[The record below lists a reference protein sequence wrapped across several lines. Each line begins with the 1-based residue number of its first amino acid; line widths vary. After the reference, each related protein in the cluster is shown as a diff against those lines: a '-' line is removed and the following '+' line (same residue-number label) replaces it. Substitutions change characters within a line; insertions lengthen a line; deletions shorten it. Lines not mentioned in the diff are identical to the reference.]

1 MKTTYTE
8 RLREKSRRRRKAL
21 ILIGML
27 AFLSFIAS
35 TLFGDSGILVNMRV
49 KQEYEKL
56 NDERERL
63 RAENMRLREEI
74 NALKSNPRK
83 IEAISREEY
92 GFGRP
97 GEIIY
102 YFPDDADA
110 AIQKFRRPLES
121 ESGGSR

>member
-21 ILIGML
+21 VLIGML

-35 TLFGDSGILVNMRV
+35 TLFGDTGILVNMRV
-49 KQEYEKL
+49 KQEYQKL
-56 NDERERL
+56 REERERL
-63 RAENMRLREEI
+63 LAENLRLREEI
-74 NALKSNPRK
+74 SALKRNPRK
-83 IEAISREEY
+83 IEAISRREY

-102 YFPDDADA
+102 YFPDEEGA
-110 AIQKFRRPLES
+110 AIQKFRMPSNPDRD
-121 ESGGSR
+121 GSR